1 MRRRALLF
9 ALIVQTISAQNV
21 SSAVWV
27 TTHGQPKSGTT
38 WLEVIIDEVVLA
50 AGGSMNAMRKAT
62 LGDFHLRN
70 PTHKH
75 RLPGAKGNA
84 SKVSVSIRRSYE
96 FISDCVKADTQIW
109 SEACIKRDAFLDVL
123 PPKNRYIIILRD
135 PRAVVLSWNHYIGQ
149 PPTRSYL
156 KLTSQCAAVVSVR
169 YYWHEVLVCV

>member
-1 MRRRALLF
+1 MTMRRRALLF

-38 WLEVIIDEVVLA
+38 WLEVIIDELVLA

-62 LGDFHLRN
+62 LGDFHLG

-75 RLPGAKGNA
+75 WLPGAKGNA
-84 SKVSVSIRRSYE
+84 SQVSVSIPRSYE
-96 FISDCVKADTQIW
+96 FISDCVKVDTQIW

-135 PRAVVLSWNHYIGQ
+135 PRAVVLAGTITSGN
-149 PPTRSYL
+149 PPR
-156 KLTSQCAAVVSVR
+156 AVIWSSLPSAR
-169 YYWHEVLVCV
+169 P

>member
-1 MRRRALLF
+1 MTMRRRALLF
-9 ALIVQTISAQNV
+9 ALIVQTNV

-50 AGGSMNAMRKAT
+50 AGGSKNGRTAT
-62 LGDFHLRN
+62 LRDFHIIEN
-70 PTHKH
+70 KIKH
-75 RLPGAKGNA
+75 SLPGAKGNA
-84 SKVSVSIRRSYE
+84 RKVSVHIPKSYE

-109 SEACIKRDAFLDVL
+109 SEACIKRDAVLDVL

-135 PRAVVLSWNHYIGQ
+135 PRAVVLSWNHYNGQ

-156 KLTSQCAAVVSVR
+156 ELTSQCAAVVSVR